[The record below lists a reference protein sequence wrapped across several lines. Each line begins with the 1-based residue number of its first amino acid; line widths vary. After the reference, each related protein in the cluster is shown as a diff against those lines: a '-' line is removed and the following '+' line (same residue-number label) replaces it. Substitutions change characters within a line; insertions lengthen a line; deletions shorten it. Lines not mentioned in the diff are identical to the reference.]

1 MEKKNRRYKQKKT
14 SDKGSGDQWAQ
25 DVTQVSRKPKKRLK
39 SKEEKNKGSVF
50 IAPSAKQRNREEWCH
65 KAYLVSAS
73 GRQSNVRRWGT
84 RFPGHWRE
92 DCEAACSTSS

>member
-1 MEKKNRRYKQKKT
+1 MEKKNKRCKQKKT

-25 DVTQVSRKPKKRLK
+25 DVILVSRKPKKRLK

-50 IAPSAKQRNREEWCH
+50 IAPSAKQRNREEWWH

-73 GRQSNVRRWGT
+73 GRAKPRASLGRKVSRALEG
-84 RFPGHWRE
+84 GL
-92 DCEAACSTSS
+92 